1 MASSDQILAEL
12 RAICGAKHVIVDA
25 PDTAPF
31 LVERRDL
38 YHGRALAVVAPGA
51 LAEVAAILRT
61 CHVHAVPVVPQGGNT
76 GLVGGQIPD
85 QSGRAIVLL
94 LTRLAQLRE
103 IDLGSNTMVV
113 EAGMTLAAV
122 QQAAA
127 NHDRLFPL
135 SLASEGTCTIGGNL
149 ATNAGGIAVLHYGN
163 ARDLVLGLEVVLADG
178 RILSNLSKV
187 KKDNT
192 GYDLKH
198 LFMGSEGTLGII
210 TAAVLKL
217 FPRPAA
223 SASILIALDTPQRAL
238 QLLGLAQAICGD
250 ALVSFELMPRIGIDF
265 VLRHAAALRD
275 PFADRHAW
283 YVLVELIGPSTD
295 DLVATRDRL
304 METGLAAGVI
314 EDAVVA
320 TSLAQSRALWSLRE
334 RLSEVQRLEGGSIKH
349 DISVPV
355 AKVPAFIEA
364 ASGALV
370 EAVPGGRVVAFGHL
384 GDGNLHFN
392 LSQPPDMPKAE
403 FLARQ
408 TVVNQIVHAMVMG
421 YGGSIAAEH
430 GIGQLKRDLL
440 AAVKDPVALDVMRA
454 VKQALDPQGILNP
467 GKVL

>member
-1 MASSDQILAEL
+1 
-12 RAICGAKHVIVDA
+12 
-25 PDTAPF
+25 
-31 LVERRDL
+31 
-38 YHGRALAVVAPGA
+38 
-51 LAEVAAILRT
+51 
-61 CHVHAVPVVPQGGNT
+61 
-76 GLVGGQIPD
+76 
-85 QSGRAIVLL
+85 
-94 LTRLAQLRE
+94 
-103 IDLGSNTMVV
+103 
-113 EAGMTLAAV
+113 
-122 QQAAA
+122 
-127 NHDRLFPL
+127 
-135 SLASEGTCTIGGNL
+135 
-149 ATNAGGIAVLHYGN
+149 
-163 ARDLVLGLEVVLADG
+163 
-178 RILSNLSKV
+178 
-187 KKDNT
+187 
-192 GYDLKH
+192 
-198 LFMGSEGTLGII
+198 
-210 TAAVLKL
+210 
-217 FPRPAA
+217 
-223 SASILIALDTPQRAL
+223 
-238 QLLGLAQAICGD
+238 
-250 ALVSFELMPRIGIDF
+250 
-265 VLRHAAALRD
+265 
-275 PFADRHAW
+275 
-283 YVLVELIGPSTD
+283 
-295 DLVATRDRL
+295 
-304 METGLAAGVI
+304 VI

-440 AAVKDPVALDVMRA
+440 AAVKDPVALDIMRA